1 MTFWSPIEVR
11 SLFQAVAQAPSVHNT
26 QAWVM
31 VLQERGVQL
40 YELWDVTL
48 PQHDPAGRDR
58 LLSCGAALT
67 NLNLAMRNLGCATDI
82 WLFPDSARADLVAT
96 VTAVRRQP
104 PTAEER
110 DWYDAIPHRR
120 SHRLRFDE
128 EPLSAEEIRQVR
140 VALVGERVSS
150 HQVVGSAEASA
161 VAGLLENAA
170 EVLRHDRRYQRE
182 LRSWTIRRGH
192 TRVGIPEDRLSH
204 ALFGGLVRR
213 GDGVPDHEVLTSR
226 IDHECA
232 FVIETVDDSKRDH
245 VLAGAAIQRAWLAA
259 TNLGLAASL
268 ITQPLQLPEIRAGL
282 SDRLNLPGFP
292 HALLRVGRSQH
303 VIAPAPRR
311 PYSEVVRGR

>member
-31 VLQERGVQL
+31 VLRERSVQL
-40 YELWDVTL
+40 YELWDITL
-48 PQHDPAGRDR
+48 PHHDPTGRDR

-67 NLNLAMRNLGCATDI
+67 NLNLAMRNLGWETNI
-82 WLFPDSARADLVAT
+82 RLFPDPARGDLVAT

-110 DWYDAIPHRR
+110 NWYDAIPDRR

-128 EPLSAEEIRQVR
+128 EPLSAQEIRQVGA
-140 VALVGERVSS
+140 ALVGERMSS
-150 HQVVGSAEASA
+150 HQVAGSAEASA
-161 VAGLLENAA
+161 VAGLLEHAA
-170 EVLRHDRRYQRE
+170 ELLRYDRRYQRE

-192 TRVGIPEDRLSH
+192 PRAGIPEDRLSH

-213 GDGVPDHEVLTSR
+213 GDGVPDHKVLTSR
-226 IDHECA
+226 IDHECV
-232 FVIETVDDSKRDH
+232 FVIETADDSKRDH
-245 VLAGAAIQRAWLAA
+245 VLAGAAVQRAWLAA

-268 ITQPLQLPEIRAGL
+268 ITQPLQLPEIRSGL
-282 SDRLNLPGFP
+282 SDRLNLSGFP
-292 HALLRVGRSQH
+292 HALLRVGRSER
-303 VIAPAPRR
+303 VIAPVPRR
-311 PYSEVVRGR
+311 PYAEVVRGR